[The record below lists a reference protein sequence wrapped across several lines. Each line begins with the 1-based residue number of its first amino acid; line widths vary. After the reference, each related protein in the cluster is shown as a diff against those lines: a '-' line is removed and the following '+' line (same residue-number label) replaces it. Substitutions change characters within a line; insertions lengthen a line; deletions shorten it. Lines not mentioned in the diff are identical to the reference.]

1 MIVCFFRIINRRSAI
16 GDFGRCLMETET
28 LLMAVQEQYGTL
40 PESPAA
46 DSSPQHEA
54 LSKVFL
60 NLMS

>member
-1 MIVCFFRIINRRSAI
+1 
-16 GDFGRCLMETET
+16 METEA
-28 LLMAVQEQYGTL
+28 LLKAVQEQYGTL

-54 LSKVFL
+54 LSKEFI